1 MLCYGTFG
9 FGYIVPATFLPAMAQ
24 QLVPDP
30 LVFGLTW
37 PLFGLAAALSV
48 AAAARWLP
56 GWPRRRVWAL
66 AQGTMALGTA
76 LPLATQAL
84 WALAASAVL
93 VGGTFMVATMAGL
106 QLAREQLPCQP
117 DAAAGPDD
125 RRLRGRADRGPSS
138 GSCPR
143 PRQLGRL
150 GCPGL
155 GQRCGHRAA
164 GAHGGVAMARRRTL
178 PLNPE
183 AIPMNPAP
191 SMTSVLSFPEAG
203 LPERLGP
210 PATLDAAQQEAADE
224 LINGPRRGVYGPF
237 RPLLHRPP
245 LLRAVAKV
253 GETLR
258 YEGTLDAA
266 LREWTICVVA
276 RELSNVFEW
285 DMHLPL
291 AAAAGVPTAALA
303 ALDAGQPSPDDLR
316 ADLALA
322 RTVARELIGQH
333 RLSDETYSDALKQ
346 WGEPTMVELLTL
358 VGYFAMVCWLMNVA
372 RTPGPAT

>member
-1 MLCYGTFG
+1 
-9 FGYIVPATFLPAMAQ
+9 
-24 QLVPDP
+24 
-30 LVFGLTW
+30 
-37 PLFGLAAALSV
+37 
-48 AAAARWLP
+48 
-56 GWPRRRVWAL
+56 
-66 AQGTMALGTA
+66 
-76 LPLATQAL
+76 
-84 WALAASAVL
+84 
-93 VGGTFMVATMAGL
+93 
-106 QLAREQLPCQP
+106 
-117 DAAAGPDD
+117 
-125 RRLRGRADRGPSS
+125 
-138 GSCPR
+138 
-143 PRQLGRL
+143 
-150 GCPGL
+150 
-155 GQRCGHRAA
+155 
-164 GAHGGVAMARRRTL
+164 
-178 PLNPE
+178 
-183 AIPMNPAP
+183 MNPAP
-191 SMTSVLSFPEAG
+191 STTSVLGFPEAG

-224 LINGPRRGVYGPF
+224 LINGPRRGVHGPF

-253 GETLR
+253 GESLR

-285 DMHLPL
+285 GMHLLL
-291 AAAAGVPTAALA
+291 AAAAGVPTAALT
-303 ALDAGQPSPDDLR
+303 ALEAGEPSPDDLR

-333 RLSDETYSDALKQ
+333 RLSDETYSDALEQ